1 MLGLDSSKERDEDD
15 DEDLND
21 MDLLDGLSQQD
32 DPADTFDLLPEDLSS
47 LLLSQAEIVN
57 VNSSGLNT
65 SDKELLEAMMNQDSS
80 LAVPESLIDDDLV
93 SDFPE
98 NELAELMMSQKMH
111 QADKL
116 SNLGE
121 DDSISIG
128 EATLAALETKEQI
141 QNSQLSFDM
150 HELKD
155 LCASQMTD
163 GVVAIIKPPA
173 DILPK

>member
-1 MLGLDSSKERDEDD
+1 MLGLDSSKERDEDE
-15 DEDLND
+15 DEDLDD

-141 QNSQLSFDM
+141 
-150 HELKD
+150 
-155 LCASQMTD
+155 
-163 GVVAIIKPPA
+163 
-173 DILPK
+173 